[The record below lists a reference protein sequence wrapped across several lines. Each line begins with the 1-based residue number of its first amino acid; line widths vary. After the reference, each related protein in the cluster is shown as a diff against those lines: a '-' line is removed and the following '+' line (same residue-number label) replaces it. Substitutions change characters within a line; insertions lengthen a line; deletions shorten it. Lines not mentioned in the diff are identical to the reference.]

1 MIQTK
6 IIKSYKELSKIKSK
20 RKIIGLCHGVFD
32 ILHSGH
38 LEHLKVAKEKVDIL
52 VVSITAD
59 EYINKGPFQPINN
72 SYKRISQLSSLEFV
86 DYVFINKEITSLKVL
101 NSLKPDLYI
110 KGKDYKNGDFTK
122 NLLLEKKTVEKNNGN
137 LFFTETNIMSSTKI
151 INNYFSIWDKD
162 QKKFLNE
169 LSKNY
174 NFDYFLKIF
183 EQISNLEI
191 NIIGEI
197 ISDKYVFVSSQGLT
211 SKDPALS
218 MLNEKSLNIP
228 GGVVAIAKIL
238 SNFVK
243 KVNLFTVG
251 AASIKKEL
259 KNTNITL
266 IDLNQKFPLQVKTR
280 FINNN
285 RSEKILQVSN
295 FKNYQSTNHDFSN
308 ILKKKIKNNLFICDY
323 GIGMFNKNL
332 IVFLEKLKIKKFINV
347 QTNSLNL
354 GFNKFTKYS
363 NYNYMCLDRREW
375 EIGLEKQTINS
386 NDLKNFSKK
395 KSRTF
400 FSMTDGKYGSYN
412 YSNGN
417 EFFSPVFIKKTV
429 DTTGCGDAYFAI
441 TSLLYYCGFKKEIIS
456 FVGNVYAGMHSQ
468 FYGNGKITNKDKLLK
483 YLKTMINF

>member
-1 MIQTK
+1 MIKTK
-6 IIKSYKELSKIKSK
+6 IINSYKELSKLKNTG
-20 RKIIGLCHGVFD
+20 KIIGLCHGVFD

-38 LEHLKVAKEKVDIL
+38 LEHLKSAKEKVDIL

-59 EYINKGPFQPINN
+59 KYVNKGPFQPINN
-72 SYKRISQLSSLEFV
+72 AYQRISQLSSLEFV

-101 NSLKPDLYI
+101 NSLKPNFYI
-110 KGKDYKNGDFTK
+110 KGKDYKKGDFTK
-122 NLLLEKKTVEKNNGN
+122 NLLLEKKTIKKNNGN
-137 LFFTETNIMSSTKI
+137 FLFTDTNIMSSTKI
-151 INNYFSIWDKD
+151 INNYFSLWDNE
-162 QKKFLNE
+162 QKIFLNK

-174 NFDYFLKIF
+174 NFDYFLKKF
-183 EQISNLEI
+183 EQISNLEV

-218 MLNEKSLNIP
+218 MLNEKSLNIS

-238 SNFVK
+238 ANFVK

-251 AASIKKEL
+251 AANLKKEF

-266 IDLNQKFPLQVKTR
+266 IDLNKKFPTQIKTR
-280 FINNN
+280 YINNN

-295 FKNYQSTNHDFSN
+295 FKNYESTDHDFSN
-308 ILKKKIKNNLFICDY
+308 ILKKKIKDNLFICDY
-323 GIGMFNKNL
+323 GIGLFNKSLVNY
-332 IVFLEKLKIKKFINV
+332 LEKLKIKKFINV

-354 GFNKFTKYS
+354 GFNKFIKYS
-363 NYNYMCLDRREW
+363 SYNYMCLDRREW

-386 NDLKNFSKK
+386 KELKKFSKK
-395 KSRTF
+395 KARIF
-400 FSMTDGKYGSYN
+400 FSMTDGKFGSYN
-412 YSNGN
+412 YLNGK

-468 FYGNGKITNKDKLLK
+468 FYGNEKITNKDKLLK